1 MVDLA
6 GIHSV
11 FERAEKKYL
20 VPDEKFAPLA
30 EAMRAY
36 MTEDEYGQYTICNIY
51 YDTDSDELIRRS
63 LGKPKYKEKIR
74 LRSYG
79 VPQEDTLVFLELK
92 KKMNG
97 IVYNRR
103 ISLPYESA
111 YNYLGGGVLPE
122 GCDRQ
127 ILLEI
132 DYFIRYYQ
140 PVPKLYLAYD
150 RIAFCGAD
158 DPGLRI
164 TFDTDIRSRRH
175 DLELSKGDYGAPLF
189 MESEHLMEIKAGA
202 AMPLWLTRLLSD
214 FEIYPISFSK
224 YGKIY
229 LKNLQWKEE
238 DVCLPV

>member
-1 MVDLA
+1 MA

-20 VPDEKFAPLA
+20 VPDEKYGPLV
-30 EAMRAY
+30 EAIRAY

-79 VPQEDTLVFLELK
+79 VPQEDTTVFLELK

-97 IVYNRR
+97 IVYKRR
-103 ISLPYESA
+103 ISLPYGSA
-111 YNYLGGGVLPE
+111 CSYLNSGYLPE
-122 GCDRQ
+122 GCNEQ
-127 ILLEI
+127 ILREI
-132 DYFIRYYQ
+132 DYFIRYYR

-150 RIAFCGAD
+150 RIAFCGID

-164 TFDTDIRSRRH
+164 TFDTGIRSRRH
-175 DLELSKGDYGAPLF
+175 ALELSKGDYGAPLF
-189 MESEHLMEIKAGA
+189 LENEHLMEIKAGA
-202 AMPLWLTRLLSD
+202 AMPFWLTKLLSE

-224 YGKIY
+224 YGRIY
-229 LKNLQWKEE
+229 LKNLQWKEASA
-238 DVCLPV
+238 CLPV